1 MTEVTGGGF
10 EAVAEKE
17 KTGLYVSNDG
27 SQRAKEGSGKCK
39 GRTPRMEW

>member
-1 MTEVTGGGF
+1 MTEVTGGGS

-27 SQRAKEGSGKCK
+27 SQLAKGGSGNRKD
-39 GRTPRMEW
+39 RSPRFL